1 VQIAHYGYGM
11 VSKKQQ
17 QQQHDIKRFKTK
29 GMLIEIT
36 FQQEIAMHAVNMKVC
51 CNGFPSS
58 NKSLTNNL
66 ATKYI
71 FPSF

>member
-1 VQIAHYGYGM
+1 MANGM
-11 VSKKQQ
+11 VSKKTATTTT
-17 QQQHDIKRFKTK
+17 HDIKHFKTK

-58 NKSLTNNL
+58 NKCLTNNL